1 MLDVPTIAGV
11 PRKGTGLRPLVEVLK
26 AAAPYPGDALGDGAK
41 GLVGL
46 IAGAVSKPLRVKRL
60 AALWVKIQA
69 FSDCG

>member
-11 PRKGTGLRPLVEVLK
+11 PRKGTGLRLLVEVLK

-46 IAGAVSKPLRVKRL
+46 AGAVSKPLRVKRL